1 MAGSLSGNGGLAA
14 ASRVV
19 SGLKAHFGRAAR
31 NFEIRDVQEDQNLI
45 AFSIGFDVYD
55 YFVMSFSYDRGFFG
69 FGIDYGTRGV
79 SVLSDKDVTGSLDEM
94 TLIAAELD
102 RRLRRRIPDKYLD
115 VYSPPEMP

>member
-1 MAGSLSGNGGLAA
+1 MAGSHSDSRGLAL
-14 ASRVV
+14 ASQVV

-69 FGIDYGTRGV
+69 FGIDYGARGV

-94 TLIAAELD
+94 NSIAAELD
-102 RRLRRRIPDKYLD
+102 RRLRLRIPDKYLD